1 MGRYSLRVLVAAAVL
16 AVAITLVTSA
26 SSTGYYDFKL
36 EELNTDVTMER
47 DALVKEKPLV
57 IFVWSAECPHCKR
70 QMPYVSALYKKLDI
84 EEVNFVS
91 VAIDKNRSAIKE
103 YVDEKD
109 LSFPVLTADSG
120 EISDFYTEKG
130 WPTTYVFA
138 PGGKYVGLC
147 ETTGTKYIGEV
158 MDMLEEAEK

>member
-1 MGRYSLRVLVAAAVL
+1 MGRISLKMTVVLAALVAAL
-16 AVAITLVTSA
+16 TI
-26 SSTGYYDFKL
+26 STQATAEGYYYFKL
-36 EELNTDVTMER
+36 DELNTDVTMDR

-91 VAIDKNRSAIKE
+91 VVVDKNKREIRE
-103 YVDEKD
+103 YVEEKD
-109 LSFPVLTADSG
+109 LSFPVLDANSG

-130 WPTTYVFA
+130 WPTTFVFG
-138 PGGKYVGLC
+138 PGGKYVGLTD
-147 ETTGTKYIGEV
+147 TTGTKYISEV
-158 MDMLEEAEK
+158 LELIKDAK